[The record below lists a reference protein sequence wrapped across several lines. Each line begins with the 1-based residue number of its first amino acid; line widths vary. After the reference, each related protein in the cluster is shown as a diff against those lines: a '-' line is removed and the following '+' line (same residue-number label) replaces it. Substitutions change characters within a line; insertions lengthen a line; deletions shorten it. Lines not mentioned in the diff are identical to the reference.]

1 MKRSAQ
7 AEHERIWVE
16 EAERRH
22 REIKDGKVSALPA
35 EEALARLRSQLLEP
49 GAGTEPAAGL
59 YLHVPFCARICP
71 YCDFAVT
78 TGSRARRTAFVE
90 ALAGEVAL
98 WDGAPFRFD
107 TVYFGGGTPSA
118 LAPEDLGRLLA
129 AVRSH
134 LDVLPDAW
142 IFLEANPEDAVPDAL
157 AAWRALGVRTVSL
170 GVQSFDAAN
179 LAFLGRRHGPETARS
194 AVEAAR
200 SAGLDTVSLD
210 LIFGLPGQTPERWRQ
225 DLAEAVCLGP
235 DHISCYQLTIHEGT
249 PFGRQ
254 HERGTLQEMPEP
266 EQAGLF
272 ALTYAFLEDAGYEG
286 YEVSNFARGPEHRSR
301 HNRKY
306 WDHTPYLGLGPSA
319 HSFDGRRRW
328 WNERRLGDWQG
339 RLARGERPVAGSED
353 LDSKELALETLMLA
367 LRTRDGLD
375 LARFEERYGIDLAG
389 RNHETIGRLVGE
401 GYLRPDPRRL
411 APTVQG
417 LAVADSL
424 ARAFDL
430 G

>member
-1 MKRSAQ
+1 LKASA
-7 AEHERIWVE
+7 
-16 EAERRH
+16 
-22 REIKDGKVSALPA
+22 PA
-35 EEALARLRSQLLEP
+35 TSS
-49 GAGTEPAAGL
+49 AGL

-78 TGSRARRTAFVE
+78 TGSRARRTSFVE
-90 ALAGEVAL
+90 ALAGEIAL
-98 WDGAPFRFD
+98 WEGSPFRFD

-118 LAPEDLGRLLA
+118 LLPEDLSRLFA
-129 AVRSH
+129 AARSH

-142 IFLEANPEDAVPDAL
+142 IFLEANPENATPEAL

-179 LAFLGRRHGPETARS
+179 LSFLGRRHGPEGARS

-200 SAGLDTVSLD
+200 AAGLDTVSLD
-210 LIFGLPGQTPERWRQ
+210 LIFGLPGQTPERWQ
-225 DLAEAVCLGP
+225 EDLAEAVRLGP

-272 ALTYAFLEDAGYEG
+272 ALTHAFLEDAGYEG

-328 WNERRLGDWQG
+328 WNERRLGDWQD
-339 RLARGERPVAGSED
+339 RLARRERPVAGDEH
-353 LDSKELALETLMLA
+353 LDAKDLALEALMLA

-375 LARFEERYGIDLAG
+375 LARFQERHGCDLAG
-389 RNHETIGRLVGE
+389 RNREVIDRLVAQ
-401 GYLRPDPRRL
+401 GYLHPDPIRL
-411 APTVQG
+411 LPTIQG
-417 LAVADSL
+417 LAVADAL
-424 ARAFDL
+424 ARAL
-430 G
+430 EIG